1 MTFRRFIAWIAEKL
15 LEWQLFVL
23 LLLAVKF
30 LLPTDLASYQ
40 TFDTF
45 VAGAESQWYAS
56 LDEAAFMTNAFMGGS
71 YAAYAWKVWVAA
83 GWLVGIYLYFWSFYL
98 FTSIFAALRGPKG
111 YTPRA
116 IVAFLISACILA
128 WRQRAMFDIQAL
140 YLGGALL
147 AGGLVVVMISTAF
160 GNFLDARM
168 AGQKMA
174 RPARPQSA
182 RGRVRLD
189 FSH

>member
-23 LLLAVKF
+23 LLLGVKF

-56 LDEAAFMTNAFMGGS
+56 LDEAAFITNAFMGGS
-71 YAAYAWKVWVAA
+71 YASYVWKAWVAA
-83 GWLVGIYLYFWSFYL
+83 GWLVGIHLYFWSFYL
-98 FTSIFAALRGPKG
+98 FTSIFAGLRGPKG

-116 IVAFLISACILA
+116 VVAFLISAGILA
-128 WRQRAMFDIQAL
+128 WRQRAVFDIQAL

-147 AGGLVVVMISTAF
+147 TGGLLVVLISTAF

-168 AGQKMA
+168 AGQKTA
-174 RPARPQSA
+174 RPGRPQSA

>member
-23 LLLAVKF
+23 LLLGVKF

-45 VAGAESQWYAS
+45 FAGAKSQWYAS
-56 LDEAAFMTNAFMGGS
+56 LDEAAFMTNAFMNGS
-71 YAAYAWKVWVAA
+71 YAAYIWKMWVAA
-83 GWLVGIYLYFWSFYL
+83 GWLVGIHLYFWSFYL
-98 FTSIFAALRGPKG
+98 FTSIFAGLRGQRG
-111 YTPRA
+111 YMPRA
-116 IVAFLISACILA
+116 ILAFLISAGILA
-128 WRQRAMFDIQAL
+128 WRQRAMFDVQAL

-147 AGGLVVVMISTAF
+147 AGGLVVVLISTAF

-168 AGQKMA
+168 AGQKAA
-174 RPARPQSA
+174 RPVKASSA

>member
-30 LLPTDLASYQ
+30 LLPVDLASYRSL
-40 TFDTF
+40 DAF
-45 VAGAESQWYAS
+45 VAGAGAQWYAS

-71 YAAYAWKVWVAA
+71 YFAYAWKTWVAA
-83 GWLVGIYLYFWSFYL
+83 GWMVGIHLYFWSFYI
-98 FTSIFAALRGPKG
+98 FTSIFAGLRGPKG
-111 YTPRA
+111 YTLRA
-116 IVAFLISACILA
+116 VLAFLISACILA

-140 YLGGALL
+140 YLAGALV
-147 AGGLVVVMISTAF
+147 AGGLIAVLISTAF
-160 GNFLDARM
+160 GNALDARM
-168 AGQKMA
+168 AGQKSERSSGA
-174 RPARPQSA
+174 RSA

>member
-30 LLPTDLASYQ
+30 LLPVDLNSYQ

-45 VAGAESQWYAS
+45 MAGVEAQWYAS
-56 LDEAAFMTNAFMGGS
+56 LDEAAFMADAFMGGS
-71 YAAYAWKVWVAA
+71 YAAYAWKTWLAA
-83 GWLVGIYLYFWSFYL
+83 GWMVGIHLYFWSFYI
-98 FTSIFAALRGPKG
+98 FTSIFAGLRGSKG
-111 YTPRA
+111 YMPRA
-116 IVAFLISACILA
+116 ILAFLVSAGILA
-128 WRQRAMFDIQAL
+128 WRQRAMFNTQAL
-140 YLGGALL
+140 YLSGALL
-147 AGGLVVVMISTAF
+147 AGGVIVVLISTAF
-160 GNFLDARM
+160 GNALDARM
-168 AGQKMA
+168 AGQK
-174 RPARPQSA
+174 RGGVSPEPSV

>member
-1 MTFRRFIAWIAEKL
+1 MTFRRFMAWIAEKL
-15 LEWQLFVL
+15 LEWQLLVL
-23 LLLAVKF
+23 LLLGVKF

-45 VAGAESQWYAS
+45 VAGAETQWYAS
-56 LDEAAFMTNAFMGGS
+56 LDEAAFMTNAFMNGS
-71 YAAYAWKVWVAA
+71 YLTYVWKTWVAA
-83 GWLVGIYLYFWSFYL
+83 GWLVGIHVYFWSFYI
-98 FTSIFAALRGPKG
+98 FTSIFAGLRGSRG
-111 YTPRA
+111 YMPRA

-140 YLGGALL
+140 YLGGVLL
-147 AGGLVVVMISTAF
+147 AGGLVVVMVSTAF
-160 GNFLDARM
+160 GNFLDVRM
-168 AGQKMA
+168 AGEKPVRA
-174 RPARPQSA
+174 AKGPSA